1 MWNDSYLRTV
11 TCIRPGILGRSRAMK
26 RLAIMAGLAA
36 MAFSG
41 ALVSDSVLTGSFA
54 KITTTT
60 TNPGGQA
67 PSGQQGSDREDGGWD
82 TSAKNP
88 SGKQPGGHNK

>member
-1 MWNDSYLRTV
+1 
-11 TCIRPGILGRSRAMK
+11 MK

-36 MAFSG
+36 IVFSG

-60 TNPGGQA
+60 TNPGGQT
-67 PSGQQGSDREDGGWD
+67 PPGQQGSDREDGGWD

-88 SGKQPGGHNK
+88 AGKEPGGHNK